1 MTNEAKH
8 SDMVYRYN
16 NHTNTTKLYTCAIVF
31 QIQAKYCLL
40 LLYKCSC
47 YISIATNT
55 SSMHGKHWN
64 SNFNYMCS
72 SLQPLLIRSSGEV
85 YTWGGEA
92 NNIPCDLFSEHLNER
107 LKHNMGPNLIDK
119 AMNMQRA
126 QSRHY
131 IMFCRVFDEQT
142 HIPPTI
148 TRRRMITMIW
158 TQVVSVLLNNKILQ
172 KRSWTHTFNISK
184 ENETWMCCTCYRIQ
198 IQQMICGWCGQ
209 WRKTSNTD

>member
-1 MTNEAKH
+1 
-8 SDMVYRYN
+8 MV
-16 NHTNTTKLYTCAIVF
+16 
-31 QIQAKYCLL
+31 QEKYCLL
-40 LLYKCSC
+40 LLHKYSC
-47 YISIATNT
+47 NISIATNT
-55 SSMHGKHWN
+55 PSMHGKHWN

-148 TRRRMITMIW
+148 TRRGMMKMIYMNTSFFCAIEQQDS
-158 TQVVSVLLNNKILQ
+158 TKK

-184 ENETWMCCTCYRIQ
+184 AKKKKKKKWNLNVLYLLLDSDTT
-198 IQQMICGWCGQ
+198 CGWCGQ
-209 WRKTSNTD
+209 WRKTSKLTNSYLVQVFQ